1 MFFFLFLIYIFIN
14 FCRSGRADAH
24 QAMDAITEEVNAD
37 VKSWC
42 TGDRDSEMWRRII
55 RNLMK
60 LKDLRRQVS
69 VMNVKAC
76 GIEYASIET

>member
-1 MFFFLFLIYIFIN
+1 
-14 FCRSGRADAH
+14 
-24 QAMDAITEEVNAD
+24 MDAIMEEVNAD

-42 TGDRDSEMWRRII
+42 TGDRDSEMWHRII

-60 LKDLRRQVS
+60 LKDLRRQVP
-69 VMNVKAC
+69 VMNVEAC

>member
-1 MFFFLFLIYIFIN
+1 M
-14 FCRSGRADAH
+14 
-24 QAMDAITEEVNAD
+24 EEVNAD

-60 LKDLRRQVS
+60 LKDLRRQVP
-69 VMNVKAC
+69 VMNVEAC
-76 GIEYASIET
+76 GIEHASIET